1 VRVRE
6 LQIRATPSSKMLGGL
21 LLGHAGLVIN
31 TRLLSGLGQSEMEQW
46 HSGRWTVEQEGQTG
60 ADTTMPGMGA

>member
-1 VRVRE
+1 
-6 LQIRATPSSKMLGGL
+6 MLGGL

-60 ADTTMPGMGA
+60 PDTTMHGMGA